1 MLRDFELG
9 KTVSCEELTT
19 RD

>member
-19 RD
+19 RH